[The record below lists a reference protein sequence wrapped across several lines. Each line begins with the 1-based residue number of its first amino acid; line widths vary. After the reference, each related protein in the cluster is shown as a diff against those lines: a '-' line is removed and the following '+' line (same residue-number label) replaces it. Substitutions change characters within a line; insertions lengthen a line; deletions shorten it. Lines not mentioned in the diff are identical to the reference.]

1 MVSAKPS
8 LRFLTIT
15 KATATLIACASVVGI
30 TFLFRFPKLMRQI
43 ENLPEEFARAI
54 EEDAIDSPP
63 RCGN

>member
-1 MVSAKPS
+1 M
-8 LRFLTIT
+8 FL
-15 KATATLIACASVVGI
+15 AEPVADIACASVVGI
-30 TFLFRFPKLMRQI
+30 TFLSRFPKLMRQI